1 MNALPIATGRETLR
15 ASWALLRRHPWQLIC
30 TVVIMLVGAVLGLV
44 TPWALGRLV
53 DLVAE
58 GTAAVGHVWGLGGVV
73 FAAALLAAVT
83 TGVGVVLVARLFETA
98 LARLRE
104 DFLDSAL
111 ALPQTRVE
119 EAGTGDL
126 LSRNGDD
133 IATVSG
139 AIPRIVPAITTAV
152 FALVVTLAGLA
163 VVDWRP
169 AVAVLVTVPVYLVA
183 MRWYLRTAPRVY
195 AAEREAVAVRAHHV
209 LASLRGL
216 DTVLAYR
223 LSDAHEQRIAAA
235 SWNVVKQSMRA
246 RTVQIMFATRLNL
259 AEWLGLSLL
268 VVVAFWL
275 VGSDAMTLGAATTAV
290 LLLMRVFAP
299 LTEMLFVLDDA
310 QLAAASLSRVVG
322 VATTGRTDA
331 RSAGPV
337 ADRRREATSSGA
349 GHTVWGTGRAAELD
363 DVDFGYADVPVL
375 HSVSLH
381 LEPGEHVALVGTSGA
396 GKTTLA
402 ALLAGIHVPD
412 SGEIVRPGDT
422 VLLSQETHVFAATLR
437 ENLTIAR
444 PLAGDEEVTEALRTV
459 LALGVGGSG
468 WVESL
473 PDGLETRL
481 GLGGHVLGASQEQQ
495 LALARVVLADPDLVI
510 LDEATAEADSADG
523 DLLERAADAAMAGR
537 TALVVAHRLTQ
548 ARRCDRIVVME
559 AGRIVESGTHE
570 DLVAAEGRYAGL
582 WSAFDGGGTRG

>member
-1 MNALPIATGRETLR
+1 MNALPIATGRQTLR
-15 ASWALLRRHPWQLIC
+15 VSWALLRRHLWQLIC
-30 TVVIMLVGAVLGLV
+30 TVAIMLLGAVLGLV
-44 TPWALGRLV
+44 TPWALGTLV

-58 GTAAVGHVWGLGGVV
+58 EKAAAGHVWALGGAV
-73 FAAALLAAVT
+73 FGAALLAAVT
-83 TGVGVVLVARLFETA
+83 TGLGVVLVSRLFETA
-98 LARLRE
+98 LAGLRE
-104 DFLDSAL
+104 DFLTSAL

-139 AIPRIVPAITTAV
+139 AIPRILPAITTAV

-169 AVAVLVTVPVYLVA
+169 AVAVLVTVPIYLVA

-223 LSDAHEQRIAAA
+223 LSDAHGQRIAAA

-246 RTVQIMFATRLNL
+246 RTVQVMFSTRLNV
-259 AEWLGLSLL
+259 AEWLGLNVLL
-268 VVVAFWL
+268 VVAFWL
-275 VGSDAMTLGAATTAV
+275 VGSDAMSLGATTTAV

-322 VATTGRTDA
+322 VASVGRGDA
-331 RSAGPV
+331 RSGGPGH
-337 ADRRREATSSGA
+337 AASDA
-349 GHTVWGTGRAAELD
+349 GHAPSGTDGGAALER
-363 DVDFGYADVPVL
+363 VDFSYTGTKVL
-375 HSVSLH
+375 HSVTLN
-381 LEPGEHVALVGTSGA
+381 LAPGEHVALVGTSGA
-396 GKTTLA
+396 GKSTLA
-402 ALLAGIHVPD
+402 ALLAGIHVPAA
-412 SGEIVRPGDT
+412 GEIVRPCDT
-422 VLLSQETHVFAATLR
+422 VLLSQETHVFAASLR
-437 ENLTIAR
+437 ENLRLAR
-444 PLAGDEEVTEALRTV
+444 PLATDHEVTDALRTV
-459 LALGVGGSG
+459 LALGEGGSG
-468 WVESL
+468 LVESL
-473 PDGLETRL
+473 PQGLDTQL

-523 DLLERAADAAMAGR
+523 DLLERAAEAAMQGR
-537 TALVVAHRLTQ
+537 TALVVAHRLSQ
-548 ARRCDRIVVME
+548 ARRCDRIAVME
-559 AGRIVESGTHE
+559 GGRIVESGEHE
-570 DLVAAEGRYAGL
+570 VLVAEGGDYALL
-582 WSAFDGGGTRG
+582 WSAFDRDGAQG